1 MKDGRTPDASV
12 RSGEGR
18 KWCGLVAD
26 VPATT
31 RKRQWRR
38 LGQVE
43 RVTSNKKKKEAAG
56 SVLMKTWRL
65 SKLDALI
72 VYNETNLG

>member
-43 RVTSNKKKKEAAG
+43 RVTSNEKKRSCWFSINENMAAFQIG
-56 SVLMKTWRL
+56 RVNCLQ
-65 SKLDALI
+65 
-72 VYNETNLG
+72 

>member
-1 MKDGRTPDASV
+1 MAARQMPACGVEKAG
-12 RSGEGR
+12 SGADWLQMCQQRHENDNGVD
-18 KWCGLVAD
+18 LVKSNESLQ
-26 VPATT
+26 TK
-31 RKRQWRR
+31 KR
-38 LGQVE
+38 
-43 RVTSNKKKKEAAG
+43 EAAG